1 MMERQ
6 RSFGFYALLTLI
18 SWLSMLGFDL
28 FLHGGLLAGLYK
40 QPHPFLLSPERS
52 FALIPLGYLSF
63 LLLAVLLVWLIT
75 RMALQGWRRSA
86 IFALQVGF
94 LIWGSFS
101 LGLISISTIPLALL
115 AGWFIGQTVEMGIG
129 GAVIGIGLKS
139 PKLGRLFFSV
149 FGFVIMMVILTVVL
163 QNVGLIF
170 ANESF

>member
-6 RSFGFYALLTLI
+6 RSFGFYVLLTLI

-63 LLLAVLLVWLIT
+63 LLLAVLLIWLIT
-75 RMALQGWRRSA
+75 RLGLKSWRQSA
-86 IFALQVGF
+86 IFALQVGV

-101 LGLISISTIPLALL
+101 LGLMSISTIPLALL
-115 AGWFIGQTVEMGIG
+115 GGWFIGQVVEMGIG
-129 GAVIGIGLKS
+129 GAVIGIGLNS
-139 PKLGRLFFSV
+139 QRLGRLFFSV
-149 FGFVIMMVILTVVL
+149 FGFVVVMVILTVVL
-163 QNVGLIF
+163 QNVGLVF
-170 ANESF
+170 AN